1 VKIAIKLFLVV
12 VLFVGIAVLASEID
26 RSSYVYPTPETQS
39 AFLKSYS
46 SAPVVERLKAKQSSS
61 SQNSR
66 DSSAGREFATH
77 HAEEEQYFVMA
88 SELKAFLLAA
98 VKDDI
103 CHKLVEHGARITGK
117 TDSPA
122 GFEVRYDL
130 GKSKGIVALDPLQ
143 NVDPKILMGSVPVPI
158 SNEAFVLR
166 VRIAETWSKAP
177 AESRTDLPAF
187 RDPTNSVRAR

>member
-26 RSSYVYPTPETQS
+26 RSLYVYPTPETQS
-39 AFLKSYS
+39 TFFKSYS
-46 SAPVVERLKAKQSSS
+46 SAPVVERLKAKQNSS
-61 SQNSR
+61 SQGSR
-66 DSSAGREFATH
+66 GSSAGRKFATH
-77 HAEEEQYFVMA
+77 HAEEAQYFVIA
-88 SELKAFLLAA
+88 SELKAPLIAEMRN
-98 VKDDI
+98 DI
-103 CHKLVEHGARITGK
+103 CHKLAEHGARIIGK

-130 GKSKGIVALDPLQ
+130 GKSRGIVALDPLQ
-143 NVDPKILMGSVPVPI
+143 NVDPKILMGAVPVPI

-177 AESRTDLPAF
+177 AESRTDLPALG
-187 RDPTNSVRAR
+187 DPTISAWAR

>member
-1 VKIAIKLFLVV
+1 MKIAIKLFLVV
-12 VLFVGIAVLASEID
+12 ALVVGITVLASEID
-26 RSSYVYPTPETQS
+26 RSLTVYPTPETQS
-39 AFLKSYS
+39 TFLKSYS

-66 DSSAGREFATH
+66 DSSAGRKFATH

-88 SELKAFLLAA
+88 SELKSPLIAA
-98 VKDDI
+98 MRDDI
-103 CHKLVEHGARITGK
+103 CHKLVEHGARIIGK

-130 GKSKGIVALDPLQ
+130 GKSRGIVALDPLQ
-143 NVDPKILMGSVPVPI
+143 YVDPKILMGSVPVPVT
-158 SNEAFVLR
+158 NEALVLR

-177 AESRTDLPAF
+177 PESRTDLPTL
-187 RDPTNSVRAR
+187 RNLTNFAQAR